1 MKLWELESNLQD
13 FWKKLGVVAHAC
25 NPNSVLPASLAELFI
40 FRTQEEPFN
49 NNNNSNNKAAE
60 ASTHKHRHVHMHRT
74 YSLVL
79 DDLNHPNDM
88 T

>member
-1 MKLWELESNLQD
+1 M
-13 FWKKLGVVAHAC
+13 VAHAF
-25 NPNSVLPASLAELFI
+25 NPNPVLPASLAELFI

-49 NNNNSNNKAAE
+49 NSNINNKAAE
-60 ASTHKHRHVHMHRT
+60 VSTHKHRHVHMHRT

-79 DDLNHPNDM
+79 DDLNHPNDL